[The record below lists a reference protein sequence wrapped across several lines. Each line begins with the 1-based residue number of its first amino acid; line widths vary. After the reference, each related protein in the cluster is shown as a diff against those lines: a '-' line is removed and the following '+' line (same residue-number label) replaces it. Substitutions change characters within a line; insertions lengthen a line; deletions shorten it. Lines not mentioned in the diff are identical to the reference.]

1 MNVRNALSCMS
12 FVVFACGGGGASA
25 GEPAPGASESSEGS
39 EVGET
44 PAAEASTA
52 ESASEEAI
60 PVRRSGPAKLTLDA
74 QVKGKSVPAKVR
86 LLAADGSEA
95 ASGEAGQALNVQSG
109 QYTLEVEILDDS
121 ALLDKPTQKRELT
134 VNAGDELHEKAEF
147 PWSMVTLNVR
157 VNGKLDRG
165 AKVILIRDDK
175 EVATVKSGAAPAA
188 ISPGRY
194 EAVVET
200 RGAKIEVKGMLF
212 PEGGSETM
220 PVDVSM

>member
-1 MNVRNALSCMS
+1 MTVRHALASLS
-12 FVVFACGGGGASA
+12 FCVFACNGGGGSAS
-25 GEPAPGASESSEGS
+25 EPAPGATEGS
-39 EVGET
+39 EVEEA
-44 PAAEASTA
+44 PAAEPSSSET
-52 ESASEEAI
+52 ASEEAI
-60 PVRRSGPAKLTLDA
+60 PVRSSGPAKLTLDA

-95 ASGEAGQALNVQSG
+95 AAGEAGQPLNVQSG
-109 QYTLEVEILDDS
+109 QYTLEVEILDEAS
-121 ALLDKPTQKRELT
+121 LLDKPTQKRELT
-134 VNAGDELHEKAEF
+134 VNAGDELNEKAEF

-157 VNGKLDRG
+157 VNGKLDRN

-175 EVATVKSGAAPAA
+175 EVAKVKSGAAPAP